1 MAGEAPAEEVDDDG
15 FIDDPFGGQIDFNV
29 MAEATGGHA
38 FFGRN
43 DVDKLIATSA
53 RDGAGF
59 YTLSYTPSAARNDT
73 KDFHS
78 IRVVM
83 KDPSLHAESRQG
95 YYTRAASASAPQKVV
110 LKGQN
115 RQVFDLGLAA
125 QSVLV
130 YDAVHITIQPV
141 SGVPGQFRLVLN
153 SADLA
158 WHESGDQKLVARITV
173 IAETFDR
180 KGYAVDHTSK
190 ISTLQVGEASV
201 PNTPDSATV
210 SLFDTISTK
219 PPATRIRFIV
229 RDETNQ
235 KIGAVNFDLGS
246 AGEGNKPVT
255 KK

>member
-1 MAGEAPAEEVDDDG
+1 MAPEEVDDDG

-95 YYTRAASASAPQKVV
+95 YYARAASASAPQKVV

-130 YDAVHITIQPV
+130 YDAVHINVERVAGSPDE
-141 SGVPGQFRLVLN
+141 FRLVLN

-158 WHESGDQKLVARITV
+158 WHEAGSQKLDSKITAI
-173 IAETFDR
+173 IAETTDR
-180 KGYAVDHTSK
+180 PGTAARSAPR
-190 ISTLQVGEASV
+190 SSPPWRSGEASV
-201 PNTPDSATV
+201 REHSRFGEGEFVRQRPHRSLRPRGYV
-210 SLFDTISTK
+210 SLWRRRGQPED
-219 PPATRIRFIV
+219 RGR
-229 RDETNQ
+229 
-235 KIGAVNFDLGS
+235 
-246 AGEGNKPVT
+246 
-255 KK
+255 